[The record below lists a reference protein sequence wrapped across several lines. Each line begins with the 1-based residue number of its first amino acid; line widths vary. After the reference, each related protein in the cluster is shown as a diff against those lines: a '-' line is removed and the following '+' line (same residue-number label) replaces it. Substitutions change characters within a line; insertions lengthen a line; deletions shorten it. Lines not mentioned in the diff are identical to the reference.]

1 MSSGLFYT
9 PQIVEDFATYL
20 VENEFEGDMDDEFN
34 KLLDWWLDG
43 IIYDT
48 DEYLFHKDKTNDMAL
63 IKYVV
68 NNDYYDL
75 AGCLIEEM
83 NDEEI
88 GIQLCR
94 VKLRSYA
101 FYTVIR
107 QELTLEIEEKFN
119 ELKKEED
126 EEETKEE
133 TKEELLNL
141 YNELLERRTWYENE
155 YNRIKKICPEFDTKF
170 MECMKD
176 RQFMDEFGNVCVST
190 QITAELLDT
199 KYGYINPQDTDYQL
213 NREQLRIRREED
225 EEEDEEEE

>member
-20 VENEFEGDMDDEFN
+20 LENEFEGDMDDEFN
-34 KLLDWWLDG
+34 ELLDWWLDS

-63 IKYVV
+63 IKYIVD
-68 NNDYYDL
+68 NDSMGL
-75 AGCLIEEM
+75 ADCLF
-83 NDEEI
+83 EI
-88 GIQLCR
+88 MKDNKMGIQLCR
-94 VKLRSYA
+94 IKLRSWA

-107 QELTLEIEEKFN
+107 EELTLEIEEKFN

-225 EEEDEEEE
+225 EEEE